1 MLKNE
6 TLGKLQNEAFDKLGP
21 LLSLWLTLKKFTGK
35 EMVAF
40 LEDKYQFEIEAK
52 VSTDDAKA
60 EFIMNLS
67 NGKNKLLRTEVHV
80 DVWEKI
86 ISDFE
91 KELISEVKKF
101 VYKDD
106 YEKSFSAK
114 SKFNWVSVY
123 SLIDEISTA
132 NSIIFFNSF
141 IGNEEWF
148 DPIVQMHMGIQKSI
162 EQKMNY
168 SKVQDCHNNHNPS
181 DKKKNEFINKC
192 NDNPPIYR
200 QYRILFYPKTREQL
214 KKLVKSENKEYD
226 TLAYVSYLHTSLSIQ
241 LAIFTLDDWFETI
254 QRNKPF
260 FSDIENLKGLK
271 LVESGVTAFNI
282 VSLNKV
288 DLGNHILGCLHSQS
302 NMPFEKVSEGID
314 FLFANNNAW
323 NNSASTVDIDG
334 SIYTTFYEKNNEESN
349 GVNYFIVD
357 DEKIANIKKRFT
369 NIVFNHIIQ
378 KGFASK
384 NHSHKKLDPIHSFYS
399 INDQKHYWKF
409 TDQHDASLNLN
420 LDK

>member
-6 TLGKLQNEAFDKLGP
+6 SLGKLQDEAFEKLGP
-21 LLSLWLTLKKFTGK
+21 LLNLWLTLKNFKGKQMVDYLESKYKFK
-35 EMVAF
+35 
-40 LEDKYQFEIEAK
+40 IEAK
-52 VSTDDAKA
+52 VQTIEAKA
-60 EFIMNLS
+60 VFLMNLA
-67 NGKNKLLRTEVHV
+67 NGKNKLLRTDVHV
-80 DVWEKI
+80 DIWENI

-114 SKFNWVSVY
+114 SKFNWSSVY
-123 SLIDEISTA
+123 SLIDEISSA

-168 SKVQDCHNNHNPS
+168 SKIQACHNNHNPS
-181 DKKKNEFINKC
+181 DKKKNEFINQC
-192 NDNPPIYR
+192 NDSPPIYR
-200 QYRILFYPKTREQL
+200 QYRILFYPKTREEL

-241 LAIFTLDDWFETI
+241 LAIFTLDDWFEVI
-254 QRNKPF
+254 QANKEF
-260 FSDIENLKGLK
+260 FNDSENLKGLK
-271 LVESGVTAFNI
+271 LVEAGTIDSNV
-282 VSLNKV
+282 VSLNKI
-288 DLGNHILGCLHSQS
+288 DLGNYILGCLHSQN
-302 NMPFEKVSEGID
+302 NMPFEKVNEGID
-314 FLFANNNAW
+314 FLFANINALNNTV
-323 NNSASTVDIDG
+323 STVEIDG
-334 SIYTTFYEKNNEESN
+334 SIYTTFYEKNNEETN
-349 GVNYFIVD
+349 GVNYFIVE
-357 DEKIANIKKRFT
+357 DEKIASIKKRFT
-369 NIVFNHIIQ
+369 NIVFNHIIE

-384 NHSHKKLDPIHSFYS
+384 NHLHKKLDPIHSFYS
-399 INDQKHYWKF
+399 INDQKHFWKF